1 MTSDPVRSDP
11 SVGDSPAMLSRLAAL
26 ARSRFVRFLTVG
38 VINTLFGYGVYALL
52 ILLGTHYTLAALIST
67 VCGVL
72 FNFKTIGLLVFKDK
86 RNSRIWSF
94 VAVYAVTYGMNIG
107 LLKVFLIFGVGPL
120 PAGAILLLPMALV
133 AYTLQRLL
141 VFRTATDAPSARQTH

>member
-1 MTSDPVRSDP
+1 MRSDP